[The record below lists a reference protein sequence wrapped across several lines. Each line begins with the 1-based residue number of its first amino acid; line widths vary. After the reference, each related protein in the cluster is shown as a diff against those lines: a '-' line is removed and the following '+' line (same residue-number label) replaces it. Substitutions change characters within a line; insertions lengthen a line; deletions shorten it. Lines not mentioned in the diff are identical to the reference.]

1 MTDTAAMY
9 RTLVRL
15 AAMDDT
21 TVTLAIPATDFDQ
34 LVFAKDDVHIPR
46 WLLGKEIGYR
56 FLALAP
62 VLAERPEHVWLVNCE
77 NDPRT
82 VAEQIAALGQ
92 APDPTQPQS
101 AN

>member
-21 TVTLAIPATDFDQ
+21 TVTLVIPATDFDQ
-34 LVFAKDDVHIPR
+34 LVFAKDDVQIPR
-46 WLLGKEIGYR
+46 WLLGKEIDYR
-56 FLALAP
+56 FFALVP
-62 VLAERPEHVWLVNCE
+62 ILTERPEHVWLANCE

-82 VAEQIAALGQ
+82 VAEQIATLGQ
-92 APDPTQPQS
+92 TPDPTQPQP